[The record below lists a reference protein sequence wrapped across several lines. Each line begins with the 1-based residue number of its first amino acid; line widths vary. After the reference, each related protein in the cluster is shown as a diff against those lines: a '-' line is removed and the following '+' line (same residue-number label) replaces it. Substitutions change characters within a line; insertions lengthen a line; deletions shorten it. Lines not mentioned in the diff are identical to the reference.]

1 MKKMFFF
8 LLVGCLT
15 FSCQDTS
22 PQNKPKAK
30 PAAKAVVTP
39 NSRVEMR
46 VEGMVCKMGCGG
58 AIRKELLNGG
68 GVARVE
74 VDFQEDQKSQII
86 VAHFDSTKIDT
97 DAIKSRIK
105 ATNDG
110 QFKVL
115 EVRRISQ
122 GN

>member
-22 PQNKPKAK
+22 PQNKPKAN
-30 PAAKAVVTP
+30 PTVRAVVTP
-39 NSRVEMR
+39 NARVEMR

-58 AIRKELLNGG
+58 AIRKELLNGD

-74 VDFQEDQKSQII
+74 VDFQEDRKSQLI

-97 DAIKSRIK
+97 DAIKSRIE

-115 EVRRISQ
+115 EARRISQ
-122 GN
+122 AH

>member
-8 LLVGCLT
+8 LCLGFLM
-15 FSCQDTS
+15 FSCEDSST
-22 PQNKPKAK
+22 PIKPKAK
-30 PAAKAVVTP
+30 PVSTATVTP
-39 NSRVEMR
+39 NAHVEMR

-74 VDFQEDQKSQII
+74 VDFQEDQKSQLI
-86 VAHFDSTKIDT
+86 VAHFDSTTIDT
-97 DAIKSRIK
+97 DAIKSRIE

-115 EVRRISQ
+115 EARRIRQ
-122 GN
+122 AH

>member
-8 LLVGCLT
+8 LLAGCLT
-15 FSCQDTS
+15 FSCEDSS

-30 PAAKAVVTP
+30 PAARAMVTP
-39 NSRVEMR
+39 NACVEMR

-74 VDFQEDQKSQII
+74 VDFKEDQKSQII
-86 VAHFDSTKIDT
+86 IAHFDSIKIDT
-97 DAIKSRIK
+97 DAIKSRIE
-105 ATNDG
+105 ATNNG
-110 QFKVL
+110 QFKIL
-115 EVRRISQ
+115 EARRIRQ